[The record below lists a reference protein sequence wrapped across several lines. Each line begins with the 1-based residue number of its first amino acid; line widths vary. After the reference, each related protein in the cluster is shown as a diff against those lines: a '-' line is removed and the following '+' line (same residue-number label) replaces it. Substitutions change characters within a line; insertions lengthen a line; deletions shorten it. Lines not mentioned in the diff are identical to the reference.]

1 MMILKHGYDYIKG
14 MAMPI
19 ERGRFTLEEEKIMMI
34 MSKSIELTNH
44 LGLMISSVT

>member
-1 MMILKHGYDYIKG
+1 MTKG

-19 ERGRFTLEEEKIMMI
+19 ERGRFTLEEEKMMMI
-34 MSKSIELTNH
+34 MNIELTNH